1 MDSNTTQHGEGTPQ
15 DGEVL
20 NRLRPRRPVEHI
32 KAEAVASRLKAE
44 RVQEELKSMPGW
56 QLTGDER
63 AIDRARE
70 FPSPDLAVVFVNFV
84 AMLSSLEEQP
94 VDLSL
99 SAGRVVVTLS
109 AVLST
114 NRRGVTQGVLDFARM
129 LG

>member
-1 MDSNTTQHGEGTPQ
+1 MDSNTMPHGEGAPE
-15 DGEVL
+15 DGEGL

-56 QLTGDER
+56 QLTGDGR

-70 FPSPDLAVVFVNFV
+70 FASPDLAVVFVNFV
-84 AMLSSLEEQP
+84 AMLSSLEQQP
-94 VDLSL
+94 ADLSL
-99 SAGRVVVTLS
+99 SASRVVVTLS
-109 AVLST
+109 AVLSPS
-114 NRRGVTQGVLDFARM
+114 RRGVTQKVLDFAKM